1 MCHLWQCRLTLT
13 HRVLF
18 FLPSLSPPF
27 CSERGCPST
36 GFWPHKQEGGSA
48 TQRKPLGPDSITVSQ
63 GDLYPTPCSGPPS
76 VARTHGPQCRRSA
89 GAMLSG
95 LRPHR
100 VGGTLLW
107 SSIGPMWR
115 PSLEEGQENREK
127 GPEAQSSVSA
137 ATSKCGS

>member
-1 MCHLWQCRLTLT
+1 MSSLAVSSNPDSQGP
-13 HRVLF
+13 
-18 FLPSLSPPF
+18 FLPAFTESSFLL
-27 CSERGCPST
+27 RT
-36 GFWPHKQEGGSA
+36 GLPQHRFLASQTGG
-48 TQRKPLGPDSITVSQ
+48 RKCYPKEALGPDSITVTQ

-76 VARTHGPQCRRSA
+76 VARTHDSQCRRSA

-107 SSIGPMWR
+107 SSMGPMWR
-115 PSLEEGQENREK
+115 PSLEEGEENREK